1 MSGKSMT
8 TWTKDITDM
17 KDFKFQ
23 KVLSPLQAWSYAYG
37 CIMCWGAFVM
47 TATMF
52 LPQGG
57 VVGSLLAYPV
67 GGFFIILIAM
77 NYHYLSSLCP
87 ANGGIFYL
95 LQNTM
100 GRGHAFAASWAICF
114 AHLLIIPLNARALAQ
129 LIRAVMLEY
138 FQVEYHV
145 LIPGTKVLVVDFFMI
160 FLTLICFAYV
170 NFKGIR
176 VSASVQTTGAV
187 ILAAGIVLMFFMALF
202 SGVDIREKMTP
213 AFYPGSDPVVSFMLI
228 FIMIPWAFV
237 GFDSAPALSREAAF
251 SKKLLGKIMIM
262 AILFGTFSYM
272 SHIVITLLGAPQPW
286 PEYVHNIGKGL
297 ESIAVVAAIRRLY
310 GTGGLILALITLLG
324 GIVTGVNG
332 SIANVSRLFYTM
344 SRSNSLFPVLGKT
357 NDKGVPDRAINSAVI
372 ASLVLVLISTTF
384 NTVEMVASICT
395 AFGYGYCSLSA
406 LLNARKQGNRRY
418 MFTGATGLLVCIV
431 WLVFLSIPIL
441 PIKSFLSAKLYVSL
455 GVWVFIGIW
464 GYAITCRKPDT
475 ILDT

>member
-213 AFYPGSDPVVSFMLI
+213 AFFPGSDPVVSFMLI

-251 SKKLLGKIMIM
+251 SKKLLGKIMII

-357 NDKGVPDRAINSAVI
+357 NDKGVPNRAINSAVI

>member
-145 LIPGTKVLVVDFFMI
+145 LIPGTKVLVVDFFLI

-237 GFDSAPALSREAAF
+237 GFDSAPALSREAA
-251 SKKLLGKIMIM
+251 
-262 AILFGTFSYM
+262 
-272 SHIVITLLGAPQPW
+272 
-286 PEYVHNIGKGL
+286 
-297 ESIAVVAAIRRLY
+297 R
-310 GTGGLILALITLLG
+310 
-324 GIVTGVNG
+324 
-332 SIANVSRLFYTM
+332 
-344 SRSNSLFPVLGKT
+344 
-357 NDKGVPDRAINSAVI
+357 
-372 ASLVLVLISTTF
+372 
-384 NTVEMVASICT
+384 
-395 AFGYGYCSLSA
+395 LSA
-406 LLNARKQGNRRY
+406 LSVTGEERAYGARDARLDRIDDE
-418 MFTGATGLLVCIV
+418 L
-431 WLVFLSIPIL
+431 
-441 PIKSFLSAKLYVSL
+441 KSCTALYRNLIRSL
-455 GVWVFIGIW
+455 EGG
-464 GYAITCRKPDT
+464 T
-475 ILDT
+475 L

>member
-145 LIPGTKVLVVDFFMI
+145 LIPGTKVLVVDFFLI

>member
-1 MSGKSMT
+1 
-8 TWTKDITDM
+8 M

-37 CIMCWGAFVM
+37 CMLGWSAFVM

-52 LPQGG
+52 LSQGG
-57 VVGSLLAYPV
+57 VAGSLLAYPV
-67 GGFFIILIAM
+67 GGFFIILIAL

-129 LIRAVMLEY
+129 LVRALMLEY

-145 LIPGTKVLVVDFFMI
+145 FLPWTNVLLVDFLII

-170 NFKGIR
+170 NSKGIR
-176 VSASVQTTGAV
+176 VSARIQTTGAV
-187 ILAAGIVLMFFMALF
+187 ILAMGIILMFFMALV
-202 SGVDIREKMTP
+202 SGVNIREKMSP
-213 AFYPGSDPVVSFMLI
+213 AYYPGSNPVVSFMLI

-237 GFDSAPALSREAAF
+237 GFDAVPALSREAAF
-251 SKKLLGKIMIM
+251 SKKKLGKIMVM
-262 AILFGTFSYM
+262 AILFGAFSYM
-272 SHIVITLLGAPQPW
+272 ANIVITLLGAPQSW
-286 PEYVHNIGKGL
+286 PEYVHNIGVGL
-297 ESIAVVAAIRRLY
+297 EGIAVAASVRRLY

-324 GIVTGVNG
+324 GIITGVNG

-357 NDKGVPDRAINSAVI
+357 NEKGVPDRAINSAII
-372 ASLVLVLISTTF
+372 ASMVLVLISTTF

-395 AFGYGYCSLSA
+395 AFGYGYCSLST
-406 LLNARKQGNRRY
+406 LLNARKRGSKRY
-418 MFTGATGLLVCIV
+418 VFTGTAGLLVCIV

-441 PIKSFLSAKLYVSL
+441 PIMSFVSAKLYVSL
-455 GVWVFIGIW
+455 AVWVFIGIW

-475 ILDT
+475 ILDL

>member
-145 LIPGTKVLVVDFFMI
+145 LIAGTKVLVVDFVLI